1 MSLSNTILETSQ
13 PGLALN
19 YSEFRRHLGKTGIT
33 INDFAAYLCVRPSSV
48 SNYAKAG
55 KVPRTYA
62 MLAVLMGEA
71 VDRGVPVADVLAR
84 YGIVQQPTE
93 KGNVRQFDMF
103 RVNKSAS

>member
-1 MSLSNTILETSQ
+1 MI
-13 PGLALN
+13 
-19 YSEFRRHLGKTGIT
+19 YSEFRRHLGKAGIT

-48 SNYAKAG
+48 SNYAKTG
-55 KVPRTYA
+55 EVPRTYA

-84 YGIVQQPTE
+84 YGIVQQTTE

-103 RVNKSAS
+103 RVIKSAS